1 MVLSL
6 LVPHQDRVNQDQETF
21 KMLRDHNY
29 RVDKQLEA
37 LNKTV
42 FEDGA
47 GVQIFDVIK
56 NDIENIRKAI
66 SNLDDQMEKRLQQ
79 IESKINEINHKQSR
93 ADEYAEVSRI

>member
-1 MVLSL
+1 MVLGL
-6 LVPHQDRVNQDQETF
+6 LVPHQDRVNQDQEAF

-47 GVQIFDVIK
+47 GVQIFDVIR
-56 NDIENIRKAI
+56 NDIENLRKGM
-66 SNLDDQMEKRLQQ
+66 SNLDDQLEKRLQQ
-79 IESKINEINHKQSR
+79 IEGRIGEINQKQR
-93 ADEYAEVSRI
+93 KTDEYAEVSRI